1 MDVNFAL
8 LGMRFSLK
16 HKCVKCVVEVCTKQ
30 VPIHRRPCAWVVG
43 QERIQL
49 TKTPPVVRVKLVN
62 SKKIYQLQ
70 STSVNFARRG
80 KGI

>member
-16 HKCVKCVVEVCTKQ
+16 RARVKCVVEVCTKQ
-30 VPIHRRPCAWVVG
+30 VSIHRRRSARVVD

-49 TKTPPVVRVKLVN
+49 TKTRPVVRVTLVN
-62 SKKIYQLQ
+62 SKKMYPLP
-70 STSVNFARRG
+70 TTFVNFVKRV
-80 KGI
+80 KSI